1 MSNTKLCDS
10 KKKKKTIKKS
20 YFQLTSHSE
29 ILGRY
34 ELGKEII

>member
-10 KKKKKTIKKS
+10 KKKKIKKS